1 MFFNII
7 FSFYLF
13 LFSLVVHYILF
24 KLILYGYM
32 GISLKIALERK
43 INTNDFMWFN
53 TIIFMVFFISFILY
67 CYINSNYILLEN
79 KTIWNCNINGTNFVI
94 SGYYLNLLLNP
105 FFTASGWV
113 NITAF
118 GIGARIAGALYITQL
133 MVISRKRGRV
143 LGSVLLSSFLY
154 NIFTITNKIIME
166 LILARRILNSITLD
180 IKYIYFNSLADK
192 TLKTITNLNQNNLLP
207 KMQLNFNETI
217 LSKIEN
223 LFINKI
229 NIVNNT
235 GSKFKVIESIE
246 TQNSSSIDK
255 IFSNSENNSIV
266 DNPISFSEIKN
277 NIINSPLE
285 NGDLYVLQNQ
295 IIELLNY
302 SFIINL
308 IMVYFIFMGIFIF
321 TIKIII
327 DKKIS
332 IDFVKRLPFGK
343 FIHFMLKKLFSI
355 WSNSNIF
362 WIYLIFIVLLLG
374 TISTT
379 FALYAC
385 LFVLQD

>member
-43 INTNDFMWFN
+43 INTNDFMLFN
-53 TIIFMVFFISFILY
+53 IIIFMVFFISFILY
-67 CYINSNYILLEN
+67 CYIYSNYFLLDN
-79 KTIWNCNINGTNFVI
+79 KTIWNCNIKGTNFLI
-94 SGYYLNLLLNP
+94 SGYYLNLLLNH
-105 FFTASGWV
+105 FGYLTAL
-113 NITAF
+113 
-118 GIGARIAGALYITQL
+118 GIGARIAGALYTTQL
-133 MVISRKRGRV
+133 MLISRKIGMV
-143 LGSVLLSSFLY
+143 LGSVLLSYFLY
-154 NIFTITNKIIME
+154 NIFTITNVIIME
-166 LILARRILNSITLD
+166 LILANRIVNSITLD
-180 IKYIYFNSLADK
+180 IKYLYFNSLADK
-192 TLKTITNLNQNNLLP
+192 TLKTITKLNQTNLLP
-207 KMQLNFNETI
+207 KMQLNFNDTI

-223 LFINKI
+223 LFRNKI
-229 NIVNNT
+229 NIENNT
-235 GSKFKVIESIE
+235 GSKFKIIESID

-255 IFSNSENNSIV
+255 IISNSKNNSIV
-266 DNPISFSEIKN
+266 DNPISFSEIQN

-327 DKKIS
+327 DKNIS
-332 IDFVKRLPFGK
+332 IEIVKRLPFGK
-343 FIHFMLKKLFSI
+343 YIHFILNKLIFI

-362 WIYLIFIVLLLG
+362 WIYWIFIVLLLG
-374 TISTT
+374 TLSTT